1 MSGLKKGLDKF
12 ISLYNH
18 ILCFFG
24 VIFYITFVVCVLVQ
38 VISRNFLPSAP
49 SWTEEAARYS
59 FIYMVAFGCAVA
71 VHRNE
76 FVNVEFL
83 HDALEEKFSIVNK
96 VINLLIKLVLLVF
109 TVYILFNA
117 VMPFAFIKFQMLSTA
132 MSLPMQYV
140 YFALVLMFGFMA
152 VAYLCELLL
161 IIFGW
166 NEKKEGK

>member
-12 ISLYNH
+12 LYIYNH

-83 HDALEEKFSIVNK
+83 HDALEEKFAVVNK
-96 VINLLIKLVLLVF
+96 VINIAIKIVLLAF
-109 TVYILFNA
+109 TIYILINS

-140 YFALVLMFGFMA
+140 YFALVLLFGFMA

-161 IIFGW
+161 VILGW
-166 NEKKEGK
+166 NAKEEK

>member
-1 MSGLKKGLDKF
+1 MSNLKKAVDKF
-12 ISLYNH
+12 IYVYDH

-24 VIFYITFVVCVLVQ
+24 VIFYITFVACVLIQ

-83 HDALEEKFSIVNK
+83 HDALEPVCPIVNK
-96 VINLLIKLVLLVF
+96 IINLVIKVLLLCF
-109 TVYILFNA
+109 STYILFKS